1 MGNQNRDPMKN
12 NYTLQFIHL
21 FLFGLVIQSSALAQ
35 CPGGTSPGGVAFD
48 TTVSTS
54 SGSYAT
60 TFSFP
65 KINPMNSQVRCV
77 KLCLTITG
85 RVSMFLEN
93 NVLAP
98 ATYNI
103 AYNRKDSL
111 TGPGLNTPL
120 TNNITVNYGPYP
132 LDASDGNP
140 LSGPDFVN
148 IGPDTVLK
156 SVTICHTITD
166 SVDIS
171 QFYGTDSVTYTYKI
185 KAGANVTGSGDYLFS
200 VSTSGTVNYHLEYC
214 LCNPIFLPLHVYE
227 FFANSVAPGKA
238 ELGWMGSND
247 PSNNYHY
254 EVEVSRNGHNFVK
267 TGSVDRH
274 DLTGNSNY
282 RFTYNMP
289 GSEPAGTFYFRI
301 KQVYSS
307 GYSRFSEIRAVDLT
321 AGPGIKFSVYPN
333 PSDGRIGIKFDNYTG
348 TKALVQVYD
357 SRGQTVVQRE
367 INEPGSSYQVIATLQ
382 KGVYWV
388 KTTDVTTRQ
397 SGVNQL
403 FIK

>member
-1 MGNQNRDPMKN
+1 MKN
-12 NYTLQFIHL
+12 NFTLKL
-21 FLFGLVIQSSALAQ
+21 FLLFVICVSARFTAKAQ

-77 KLCLTITG
+77 RLCLTITG

-93 NVLAP
+93 NVNAS
-98 ATYNI
+98 ANYNI
-103 AYNRKDSL
+103 SYNRKDSL
-111 TGPGLNTPL
+111 LGPGLNTPL
-120 TNNITVNYGPYP
+120 TNNITVAYGPYP
-132 LDASDGNP
+132 LAASDGNP
-140 LSGPDFVN
+140 LSGPDFVS
-148 IGPDTVLK
+148 IGPDTVLR
-156 SVTICHTITD
+156 SVTICKTITD

-185 KAGANVTGSGDYLFS
+185 KAGATVTGSGDYLFS
-200 VSTSGTVNYHLEYC
+200 VSTSGTVQYHLEYC

-227 FFANSVAPGKA
+227 FFANRKSAGQA
-238 ELGWMGSND
+238 ELGWMGAND
-247 PSNNYHY
+247 PTVNYHY
-254 EVEVSRNGHNFVK
+254 EVEMSRNGHNFVK
-267 TGSVDRH
+267 VGNVDRH
-274 DLTGNSNY
+274 ELMGNSGY
-282 RFTYNMP
+282 SFIYNKQALEP
-289 GSEPAGTFYFRI
+289 GGTFFFRI

-307 GYSRFSEIRAVDLT
+307 GYSRFSDIRTVELDAE
-321 AGPGIKFSVYPN
+321 PGVKFSVYPN
-333 PSDGRIGIKFDNYTG
+333 PSDGRIGIKFDNYNG

-357 SRGQTVVQRE
+357 TRGQTVVQKE
-367 INEPGSSYQVIATLQ
+367 ISSPASSYQVIATLQ

-388 KTTDVTTRQ
+388 KLTDVTTKQ